1 MAIKATIYK
10 ASVQF
15 SDLDRNVYSDHSLTI
30 ARHPS
35 ETDERMM
42 IRVLAFVLNAP
53 ANNDLGLLEFGK
65 DMWEPD
71 EPCLIQTDLTGLTE
85 HWIDIGQPDEKRVLR
100 ACGRAKRVSIYTFGT
115 TATAWWS
122 KTAPKLART
131 SNLTV
136 WQIPAEQSMQ
146 LAALAERGMSLQFT
160 IQDSVLYIESGNGT
174 VEITLNCLFGGAEQ

>member
-15 SDLDRNVYSDHSLTI
+15 ADLDRNFYSDHSLTM

-42 IRVLAFVLNAP
+42 IRLLAYVLNVP
-53 ANNDLGLLEFGK
+53 PNNDLGMLEFGK
-65 DMWEPD
+65 DMWDPD

-85 HWIDIGQPDEKRVLR
+85 HWIDVGQPDEKRVLR
-100 ACGRAKRVSIYTFGT
+100 ACGRAKRVTIYSFGT
-115 TATAWWS
+115 TTTAWWG
-122 KTAPKLART
+122 KALPKLART

-136 WQIPAEQSMQ
+136 WQIPAEQSEK
-146 LAALAERGMSLQFT
+146 LATLAERGMSLQIT
-160 IQDSVLYIESGNGT
+160 IQDGMMYVEAGGQS
-174 VEITLNCLFGGAEQ
+174 VEITLTCLFGGK

>member
-15 SDLDRNVYSDHSLTI
+15 SDLDRNYYADHSLTI

-42 IRVLAFVLNAP
+42 VRVLAFVLNAP
-53 ANNDLGLLEFGK
+53 ANNDLGTLEFGK
-65 DMWEPD
+65 DMWDPD

-85 HWIDIGQPDEKRVLR
+85 HWIDVGQPDEKRVLR
-100 ACGRAKRVSIYTFGT
+100 ACGRAKRVTVYGFGT
-115 TATAWWS
+115 TTTAWWG
-122 KTAPKLART
+122 KAAPKLART

-136 WQIPAEQSMQ
+136 WQIPAEQSQQ
-146 LAALAERGMSLQFT
+146 LAALAERGMNVQIT
-160 IQDSVLYIESGNGT
+160 IQDGMMYVEAGGQSVE
-174 VEITLNCLFGGAEQ
+174 VTLVCLFGVT

>member
-10 ASVQF
+10 ATVQL
-15 SDLDRNVYSDHSLTI
+15 SDLDRNAYSDHSLTI

-42 IRVLAFVLNAP
+42 IRMLAFVLNAP
-53 ANNDLGLLEFGK
+53 ANNDLGTLEFGK

-85 HWIDIGQPDEKRVLR
+85 HWIDVGQPDEKRVLR
-100 ACGRAKRVSIYTFGT
+100 ACGRSKRVSIYTFGT
-115 TATAWWS
+115 TATAWWG
-122 KTAPKLART
+122 KAAPNLART

-136 WQIPAEQSMQ
+136 WQIPAEQSQQ
-146 LAALAERGMSLQFT
+146 LATLAERGMILQIT
-160 IQDSVLYIESGNGT
+160 IQDGVLYVEADGRS
-174 VEITLNCLFGGAEQ
+174 VEIHITRLFGGS

>member
-15 SDLDRNVYSDHSLTI
+15 SDLDRNFYSDHSLTI

-42 IRVLAFVLNAP
+42 VRVLAFVLNAP
-53 ANNDLGLLEFGK
+53 ANNDLGTLEFGK

-85 HWIDIGQPDEKRVLR
+85 HLIDVGQPDEKRILR
-100 ACGRAKRVSIYTFGT
+100 ACGRAKRVSIYSFGT
-115 TATAWWS
+115 TTTSWWAKVAS
-122 KTAPKLART
+122 KVARA

-136 WQIPAEQSMQ
+136 WQIPAEQSQQ
-146 LAALAERGMSLQFT
+146 LATLAERGMSLQIT
-160 IQDSVLYIESGNGT
+160 IQDGVIYVGAGT
-174 VEITLNCLFGGAEQ
+174 VSVEVTITCLFGGPKV